1 MKIVFKKIKLHHFM
15 SFADAEIELCD
26 RGFCLVKGINLDP
39 SDAAKSNGSGK
50 SSIWN
55 AISYVL
61 TGETLS
67 GLKGSST
74 ANIAYNDGCWV
85 SLEFEADEKSFV
97 LTRSHDDSVLHTN
110 LKIIVDGEDVGGKG
124 IRESQTMLSQL
135 LPDVTKELIGSV
147 VLLGQGLPQKFTSN
161 TPSGRKE
168 VLEHLSKSDFMIE
181 DIKRRISDRLDVLSN
196 ARNENDKTIASLKSK
211 LSVYEE
217 SRAKV
222 NSDIVRLEGMVDDET
237 RLKTLEEDIENAK
250 SLVKSLNDELK
261 SSNDNLDS
269 AIASLSTLSQDKSN
283 ALSKVMTQHSET
295 QSELIGRKSSLDARA
310 SSLTHEIEHIEG
322 IRDVCPTCG
331 QKLVGVVKPSCDA
344 QKNELAEIRQ
354 RIEEIEYDIADD
366 NEGYA
371 DVLRRIS
378 EDFDKNIENAKGRV
392 DSLKKE
398 TSALTNRTN
407 SILQNEVSA
416 KSNEYTKLKTEL
428 NTRKTRL
435 EELRNELNGIETETS
450 NLKKDIEVHEGK
462 ANELDE
468 RLSVVNKMSTF
479 AKRDFRGYLLQN
491 IIDYIDAR
499 AKNYCSKIFNTDDVS
514 FELNGNDLDIVYRG
528 KDYGNLSGGEKQRLD
543 LVVQFAIRD
552 MMSKQCGFSSN
563 ILVLDE
569 ITDALDS
576 LSCDRVMS
584 FIVNEL
590 SDVDSVFIV
599 SHHSDELQIPADSE
613 ITIVKNEN
621 GISEVR

>member
-15 SFADAEIELCD
+15 SFADAEIDLCD

-85 SLEFEADEKSFV
+85 SLEFDADGKSFA
-97 LTRSHDDSVLHTN
+97 LTRSHDDSILHTN

-124 IRESQTMLSQL
+124 IRGSQTMLSQL
-135 LPDVTKELIGSV
+135 LPDATKELIGSV

-161 TPSGRKE
+161 TPGGRKE

-211 LSVYEE
+211 LGVYEE
-217 SRAKV
+217 SQAKV
-222 NSDIVRLEGMVDDET
+222 NSDIVRLEGMKDDET
-237 RLKTLEEDIENAK
+237 RLKTLEEDIERAK
-250 SLVKSLNDELK
+250 LLVRSLNDELK

-283 ALSKVMTQHSET
+283 ALSKVMTQHNET
-295 QSELIGRKSSLDARA
+295 QGELMGRKSSLDARA
-310 SSLTHEIEHIEG
+310 SSLAHEIEHIEG
-322 IRDVCPTCG
+322 IKDVCPMCG

-354 RIEEIEYDIADD
+354 RIEEIKYEIADD
-366 NEGYA
+366 NEGYD

-378 EDFDKNIENAKGRV
+378 EDFDKNIEGAKVRV
-392 DSLKKE
+392 DSLKTE
-398 TSALTNRTN
+398 TSALTNRIN
-407 SILQNEVSA
+407 SIQQNEVYA
-416 KSNEYTKLKTEL
+416 KSNEYTKIKTEL

-450 NLKKDIEVHEGK
+450 NLKKDIESHEDK
-462 ANELDE
+462 ANELEE
-468 RLSVVNKMSTF
+468 RLSVVSKMSTF

-599 SHHSDELQIPADSE
+599 SHHSDELQIPTDSE